1 MLARPPRGCRN
12 TGGHDPVHHLTWG
25 QYRVC
30 SAEIPVYSR
39 SMRRAGTSSWPVAL
53 VLLCWA
59 CSAPKVEGGGGAGG
73 SSGAGAGAGA
83 GSGGASPGT
92 AGAGGTAPTRPG
104 AGRARL
110 EVTPENDVLMVDRG
124 QTATRTFTVTL
135 VRADGSTA
143 DVTAQARLTSDNPQ
157 AGALAGA
164 TFRSVAM
171 TTNNVAFTRVDATYD
186 EGGQTFRGRANLT
199 LVWLRASGDS
209 QDFFFTLPFMGPIE
223 RKDLSFTT
231 LIQSLDV
238 FFAVDT
244 TASMG
249 GPIGNLRASLRDTI
263 IPAVKKAAVRDA
275 WFGVGAVED
284 FPVMPYGVPGFMP
297 PAIDDQPFI
306 LIAPMTGDV
315 TAAQAAIEALI
326 LPRFLPSIIAP
337 RGAGGDQP
345 EAHLEALYQVATGDG
360 LMVPGVASVPPHKGR
375 GKGGVEFREG
385 AQPVVVTISDVP
397 SHTKD
402 EPDDRCQTNYA
413 GPVAQAAH
421 TRAQTEAALAAVC
434 AKVIGIATMW
444 PANAYKGPTCTPA
457 VDMTRLAQAT
467 GALVP
472 PEAWDVPARPAGCAA
487 GRCCTGQNGAGEAPD
502 AAGLCPLVFKN
513 DTKGTGVGDQVT
525 AGITQLA
532 RFGAFD
538 LVATTDGD
546 PLPMG
551 RTTAA
556 FIRSVVPRDVLTPPP
571 PPANRV
577 PMIQGGKFTG
587 VLPGA
592 VVRFTIEAKNDV
604 VMEQPQPQ
612 VFHARIKIRA
622 GGCADLDERDVIILV
637 PPSKPVIE

>member
-1 MLARPPRGCRN
+1 MDRDSLAG
-12 TGGHDPVHHLTWG
+12 L
-25 QYRVC
+25 
-30 SAEIPVYSR
+30 E
-39 SMRRAGTSSWPVAL
+39 MRRAGTWPIALL
-53 VLLCWA
+53 VLHA
-59 CSAPKVEGGGGAGG
+59 CSASRIEGRGGDAGGNDRGSAGG
-73 SSGAGAGAGA
+73 SGAREAGA
-83 GSGGASPGT
+83 STPSLPGGA
-92 AGAGGTAPTRPG
+92 RL
-104 AGRARL
+104 RL
-110 EVTPENDVLMVDRG
+110 EVTPDNDVLLIDRG
-124 QTATRTFTVTL
+124 QTASRTFAVTV
-135 VRADGSTA
+135 VRTDGTRE
-143 DVTAQARLTSDNPQ
+143 DVTARAKLTSDNPQ

-164 TFRSVAM
+164 TFESAAM
-171 TTNNVAFTRVDATYD
+171 TTNTVAFTRIDAIYQEAGETL
-186 EGGQTFRGRANLT
+186 RGRANLT
-199 LVWLRASGDS
+199 LVWLRTTGDS
-209 QDFFFTLPFMGPIE
+209 QDFFFTLPFMGPMD

-263 IPAVKKAAVRDA
+263 IPAVKKAAVKDA
-275 WFGVGAVED
+275 WFGVGAIED

-297 PAIDDQPFI
+297 PAMDDQPFI

-315 TAAQAAIEALI
+315 MAAQAAIERLI
-326 LPRFLPSIIAP
+326 LPKFLPTIIAP
-337 RGAGGDQP
+337 RGAGGDMP
-345 EAHLEALYQVATGDG
+345 EAHLEALYQVSTGEG
-360 LMVPGVASVPPHKGR
+360 LVVPGVANVPPHQGA

-402 EPDDRCQTNYA
+402 EPDDVCESNYA
-413 GPVAQAAH
+413 GPVAEAAH
-421 TRAQTEAALAAVC
+421 TRAETEAALAAIC

-444 PANAYKGPTCTPA
+444 PDTFYKGPTCTPA
-457 VDMTRLAQAT
+457 VDMTRMAQAT

-472 PEAWDVPARPAGCAA
+472 PEAWDLPARPAGCAA

-502 AAGLCPLVFKN
+502 VAGLCPLVFKN
-513 DTKGTGVGDQVT
+513 DTKGTGLGDQVT

-546 PLPMG
+546 ALPMG
-551 RTTAA
+551 GTTAA
-556 FIRSVVPRDVLTPPP
+556 FIRSVVPRDVVSPPP
-571 PPANRV
+571 PPATRV
-577 PMIQGGKFTG
+577 PVIQDGKFTG

-604 VMEQPQPQ
+604 VMELPMPQ
-612 VFHARIKIRA
+612 VFHARIRIRA